1 MQAANELRQ
10 RDEEERLRAQE
21 AARAAELQAAAE
33 RQIERARQ
41 VRIQEAA
48 EQERLRAEEE
58 RRRVEE
64 AADAAQL
71 QAAAERQ
78 SRFAVEGSP
87 LFGGQPPPA
96 AFAEEFRP
104 GPSLEQRQASAMNQL
119 RNYLND
125 VPIDWGSAEKMI
137 RRAPVDLRPAL
148 QQELS
153 MRFEQ
158 YRVNNE
164 DTNQQ
169 SVEDAAVIIAPQ
181 STQAARYLDQ
191 LEIP

>member
-1 MQAANELRQ
+1 
-10 RDEEERLRAQE
+10 
-21 AARAAELQAAAE
+21 
-33 RQIERARQ
+33 
-41 VRIQEAA
+41 
-48 EQERLRAEEE
+48 
-58 RRRVEE
+58 
-64 AADAAQL
+64 
-71 QAAAERQ
+71 
-78 SRFAVEGSP
+78 
-87 LFGGQPPPA
+87 
-96 AFAEEFRP
+96 
-104 GPSLEQRQASAMNQL
+104 MNQL